1 MRLKQLLKDYNVKN
15 EFDDA
20 EITGIA
26 YDSRKVK
33 PGDVFVCISGFE
45 TDGHKYAGKAVEK
58 GAAAV
63 IAEHAVDAGVPT
75 AVVENTRHA
84 LSYAADVFYGHP
96 SGKFRLVGV
105 TGTNGKTTT
114 TFLVKSILE
123 KAGHKVGLIGTNKNM
138 IGERELPSER
148 TTPESLELTE
158 LFAEMAKEGADFVVM
173 EVSSHSLSLS
183 RVEFCEFGVGAFT
196 NLTQDHLDF
205 HKTMEN
211 YLAAKKK
218 LFDMCKTGVINADD
232 EGGRKILA
240 DCSCVSVSYG
250 IDSAADILAGNID
263 YGAHGV
269 DFDCD
274 ALGAAMRIHINT
286 PGRFSVYNALAA
298 VGICTALGIS
308 AEDISEGL
316 RSVPGVCGRAEVV
329 PTGRD
334 YTVMIDY
341 AHTPDGIENILK
353 SIRGFAKGRI
363 VILFGCG
370 GDRDRTKRP
379 KMGRIAGELA
389 DFCVVTSDNPRTE
402 DPGEIIKE
410 IIPGVEETGCPYTV
424 IENRKEAIRY
434 ALDNAET
441 GDVILLAGK
450 GHETYQILK
459 SGKIHFDEREIVHEI
474 LGEEQV

>member
-183 RVEFCEFGVGAFT
+183 RVEFCEFDVGAFT

>member
-1 MRLKQLLKDYNVKN
+1 
-15 EFDDA
+15 
-20 EITGIA
+20 
-26 YDSRKVK
+26 
-33 PGDVFVCISGFE
+33 
-45 TDGHKYAGKAVEK
+45 
-58 GAAAV
+58 
-63 IAEHAVDAGVPT
+63 
-75 AVVENTRHA
+75 
-84 LSYAADVFYGHP
+84 
-96 SGKFRLVGV
+96 
-105 TGTNGKTTT
+105 
-114 TFLVKSILE
+114 
-123 KAGHKVGLIGTNKNM
+123 
-138 IGERELPSER
+138 
-148 TTPESLELTE
+148 
-158 LFAEMAKEGADFVVM
+158 
-173 EVSSHSLSLS
+173 
-183 RVEFCEFGVGAFT
+183 
-196 NLTQDHLDF
+196 
-205 HKTMEN
+205 
-211 YLAAKKK
+211 
-218 LFDMCKTGVINADD
+218 
-232 EGGRKILA
+232 
-240 DCSCVSVSYG
+240 
-250 IDSAADILAGNID
+250 
-263 YGAHGV
+263 
-269 DFDCD
+269 
-274 ALGAAMRIHINT
+274 MRIHINT